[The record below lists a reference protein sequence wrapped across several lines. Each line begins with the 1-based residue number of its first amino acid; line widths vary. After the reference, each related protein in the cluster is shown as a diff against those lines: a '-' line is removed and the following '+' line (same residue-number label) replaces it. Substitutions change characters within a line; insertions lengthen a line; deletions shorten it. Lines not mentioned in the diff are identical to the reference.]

1 MAGPG
6 RVRSAGDRRRCGLRG
21 GGQREGGISAAFRT
35 RPPSLGHSLI
45 TCSLPSCR
53 RSASPPAACPCC
65 LLPLSLTLPAF
76 AAHTGSCVTA
86 NRQESTEDAH
96 VLCAAALR
104 FRSGSSALGSY
115 LPVLVR
121 DTGEMRGR
129 VVETGVV
136 RSEPQRYSGIVY
148 LSVCP
153 ALAFT
158 EGTF

>member
-21 GGQREGGISAAFRT
+21 GGQKEGRISVAFRT

-65 LLPLSLTLPAF
+65 LLPLSLALPAF

-86 NRQESTEDAH
+86 NRRESSEDAH
-96 VLCAAALR
+96 VLCAVALR
-104 FRSGSSALGSY
+104 FRFGSLALGFY
-115 LPVLVR
+115 FPVLVPH
-121 DTGEMRGR
+121 TGEMRGR
-129 VVETGVV
+129 MVE
-136 RSEPQRYSGIVY
+136 RI
-148 LSVCP
+148 
-153 ALAFT
+153 
-158 EGTF
+158 